1 MHLNPSPNSSRR
13 ICTNIK
19 GVIIMIIIIIKKEK
33 AITMIDGEETRSSEG
48 DNGVLKI
55 VFQILVG

>member
-1 MHLNPSPNSSRR
+1 
-13 ICTNIK
+13 
-19 GVIIMIIIIIKKEK
+19 MIIIIIKKEK